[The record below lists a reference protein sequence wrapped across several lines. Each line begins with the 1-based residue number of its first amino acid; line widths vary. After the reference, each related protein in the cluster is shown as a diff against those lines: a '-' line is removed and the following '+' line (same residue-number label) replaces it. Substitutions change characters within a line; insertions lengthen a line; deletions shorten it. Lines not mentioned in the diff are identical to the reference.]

1 MAGGCCG
8 PLCGRAHDRVLVG
21 AWIVLPAEEALR
33 HPYVAAFH
41 NPAEEPTCPKIIRIP
56 IGDNTKYVV
65 PRSLTARV
73 GWVGVASNMMC
84 VCSRVDSVVWF
95 LCRYSAADYRDR
107 LYKEIARK
115 KKESRVKRSHK

>member
-1 MAGGCCG
+1 MPQDHSNSHWRQHEVRGPTFADGACG
-8 PLCGRAHDRVLVG
+8 
-21 AWIVLPAEEALR
+21 
-33 HPYVAAFH
+33 
-41 NPAEEPTCPKIIRIP
+41 
-56 IGDNTKYVV
+56 
-65 PRSLTARV
+65 V
-73 GWVGVASNMMC
+73 GWGSVQHDVC